1 MTPLSK
7 ARCFPRDLKRPQPTW
22 PQVHM
27 EENNLLFLEKK
38 ELYLPSLG
46 TGNPLLSS
54 LISSAAVTTSSSNS
68 NNGLESSR
76 PRPPPLAH
84 SAKKSVF
91 SVSNLSSVNE
101 EPKPSGMMLWKK
113 VQTYVAVGGAFVSSA
128 AANNGTNE
136 QHQSNAATT
145 ASSSLVKTVTTTQ
158 PPAVTTVTHWS
169 TTKRG
174 TCVIYAGNAFKHCER
189 LLKVKVT
196 IFHPLVLLSL
206 SSQMVFR
213 ELYFL
218 LESWHHK
225 S

>member
-22 PQVHM
+22 PQVHSTIWKKTIFF
-27 EENNLLFLEKK
+27 FLKKK

-68 NNGLESSR
+68 NNLESSR

-174 TCVIYAGNAFKHCER
+174 T
-189 LLKVKVT
+189 
-196 IFHPLVLLSL
+196 
-206 SSQMVFR
+206 
-213 ELYFL
+213 
-218 LESWHHK
+218 
-225 S
+225 